1 MTKLPSWVAPST
13 VLPLLAKQPLNESG
27 WAVLESGEFA
37 SLVYPSRNERCS
49 PSMQICFDWACSNTD
64 FLRAALEEEGLS
76 PNDRSLSM
84 TVRANLR
91 ARGVSPQSSQVT
103 LLVLGFRVSFRFLP
117 GEEET
122 EWVVGGKSG
131 ESDLVLGTGYRHV
144 LLSEY
149 EDCGLPA
156 VNSCLEAL
164 HREVLGGVPD
174 RLTPII
180 EAMESLIS

>member
-1 MTKLPSWVAPST
+1 MTKLPSWVRPST
-13 VLPLLAKQPLNESG
+13 VLPLLAKRPSSEGG

-37 SLVYPSRNERCS
+37 SLVYLSRDERCS

-64 FLRAALEEEGLS
+64 FLRIALDEESLS
-76 PNDRSLSM
+76 PSDRSLAM

-91 ARGVSPQSSQVT
+91 MGGVSLQPSQVT
-103 LLVLGFRVSFRFLP
+103 LFVLGFRVSLRLLP

-122 EWVVGGKSG
+122 EWVVNGKSG
-131 ESDLVLGTGYRHV
+131 ESVLVLGTGYRHV
-144 LLSEY
+144 LLSGY
-149 EDCGLPA
+149 EDRGLSA
-156 VNSCLEAL
+156 IHSSLETL
-164 HREVLGGVPD
+164 HREVLGRVPD